1 MLLNRQRIFHKA
13 SASKAIAIFFDF
25 HGLLR
30 DESSTLKNHAELAQ
44 KQFKG
49 EYKSTQGAVI

>member
-30 DESSTLKNHAELAQ
+30 DESSTLKESHRVGPE
-44 KQFKG
+44 
-49 EYKSTQGAVI
+49 TV